1 MEAGQAGMNI
11 NDHILLWNHVFVRII
26 DVRHMVVAPGEEL
39 QPYRLPS
46 SAFLYVVRG
55 EGDVYLDHSRHRVER
70 FHVLHGGKGTRLQ
83 ILQESGLEYYLLL
96 YRATPGSVNL
106 REIVRLMEQ
115 DNPFLDQ
122 YAFVPHNPLTL
133 YKKVEL
139 LEREWGHG
147 SGLGKLH
154 VRALFYQFVYELL
167 SQLYSQNVHAQKPDL
182 VMQAV
187 DYIREHYSSAVTLQ
201 QISGELDCSAG
212 HLSRLFKNR
221 MDTSPIHYLGQ
232 VRVERAM
239 ELLLQT
245 DATLQE
251 IAENVGYPDAH
262 SLSRSFKKYKG
273 LSPIRLKKELHNR
286 KISQDMPF
294 PMLKSA
300 VQQSLLSGYS
310 DIENQFH
317 YRPKGDLFMQGRFNL
332 TAMTL
337 VLCLSL
343 LLTACSGAAGTNANT
358 NAAGAGSAANS
369 ANAAAETAAPAS
381 AKPTEQAAAAQ
392 TTRTVTTLM
401 GDVEVPANPQRVAS
415 DQYMGQLL
423 KLGII
428 PVGVRSFM
436 LNESWIADSGISPDT
451 IAGIEDLGGF
461 PMNLEKLAYL
471 EPDLIIGSI
480 EKNIEDYKKIG
491 ATVFLPYWEGES
503 TAGPLDKF
511 RRISEIFGKEEV
523 AEAWI
528 SEYEAKVT
536 EARKQIE
543 GIVKEGE
550 TVSSVQVANNTLY
563 VLAASGGNYGSST
576 IYQMLKLP
584 PTDKALNMKEGFE
597 NISLEV
603 LPEYI
608 GDHVFVYGSGDEGAA
623 EILNSSIWKGLPA
636 VKKGQVYLY
645 GSFGSEGD
653 EFVMEDPYS
662 LELQL
667 DSIVK
672 VMMGE

>member
-1 MEAGQAGMNI
+1 MNL
-11 NDHILLWNHVFVRII
+11 NDHILLWNHVFIKI
-26 DVRHMVVAPGEEL
+26 MDVRHTILAPGEL

-46 SAFLYVVRG
+46 SAFLYIVRG
-55 EGDVYLDHSRHRVER
+55 EADVYLDHSRHRVER
-70 FHVLHGGKGTRLQ
+70 FHVLHGGKGARLR
-83 ILQESGLEYYLLL
+83 IFPDSGLEYYLLL
-96 YRATPGSVNL
+96 YRATPGSANL
-106 REIVRLMEQ
+106 REIIRLMEQ

-133 YKKVEL
+133 YEKVEL
-139 LEREWGHG
+139 LEREWGDG

-154 VRALFYQFVYELL
+154 VRVLFHQFVYELL
-167 SQLYSQNVHAQKPDL
+167 SQLYSQNVQAQKPDL
-182 VMQAV
+182 VMQAA
-187 DYIREHYSSAVTLQ
+187 DFIREHYSSAITLQ

-221 MDTSPIHYLGQ
+221 MNTSPIHYLGQ
-232 VRVERAM
+232 VRVERAL

-251 IAENVGYPDAH
+251 IAEHVGYPDAH

-273 LSPIRLKKELHNR
+273 LSPIRLKNELQKR
-286 KISQDMPF
+286 KTSQDMPF
-294 PMLKSA
+294 SMLKSA
-300 VQQSLLSGYS
+300 VQQGLLPGYS

-317 YRPKGDLFMQGRFNL
+317 YRPEGDLFMQGRFKF
-332 TAMTL
+332 TAMTM

-343 LLTACSGAAGTNANT
+343 LLTACSGAAGTNTNT
-358 NAAGAGSAANS
+358 NAAGSGNT
-369 ANAAAETAAPAS
+369 ANAVAAETAAPAS
-381 AKPTEQAAAAQ
+381 AKPEEQAAAAQ
-392 TTRTVTTLM
+392 TTRTVSTLL

-428 PVGVRSFM
+428 PVGVRSYM
-436 LNESWIADSGISPDT
+436 LTESWIADSGISADT

-491 ATVFLPYWEGES
+491 TTVFLPYWEGES
-503 TAGPLDKF
+503 TSGPLDKF
-511 RRISEIFGKEEV
+511 RRISEIFGKEQV

-528 SEYEAKVT
+528 TDYEAQVAD
-536 EARKQIE
+536 ARKKIE

-550 TVSSVQVANNTLY
+550 NVSVISVSQGTLY
-563 VLAASGGNYGSST
+563 VLGAKGGNYGSST
-576 IYQMLKLP
+576 IYEMLQLP
-584 PTDKALNMKEGFE
+584 PTEKALNMKDGYE

-603 LPEYI
+603 LPEYL
-608 GDHVFVYGSGDEGAA
+608 GDHVFVYGSGSEGAS
-623 EILNSSIWKGLPA
+623 EILDTSVWKALPA
-636 VKKGQVYLY
+636 VQKGQVYKY
-645 GSFGSEGD
+645 GSSTGEDD

-672 VMMGE
+672 VMLGEK

>member
-1 MEAGQAGMNI
+1 MEAGRTGMNL
-11 NDHILLWNHVFVRII
+11 NDHILLWNHVFIKI
-26 DVRHMVVAPGEEL
+26 MDVRHTILAPGEL

-46 SAFLYVVRG
+46 SAFLYIVRG
-55 EGDVYLDHSRHRVER
+55 EADVYLDHSRHRVER
-70 FHVLHGGKGTRLQ
+70 FHVLHGGKGARLR
-83 ILQESGLEYYLLL
+83 IFPDSGLEYYLLL
-96 YRATPGSVNL
+96 YRATPGSANL
-106 REIVRLMEQ
+106 REIIRLMEQ
-115 DNPFLDQ
+115 DNPFLNQ

-133 YKKVEL
+133 YEKVEL
-139 LEREWGHG
+139 LEREWGDG

-154 VRALFYQFVYELL
+154 VRALFHQFVYELL
-167 SQLYSQNVHAQKPDL
+167 RQLYSQNVQAQKPEL

-187 DYIREHYSSAVTLQ
+187 EFIRDHYRSAVTLQ
-201 QISGELDCSAG
+201 QISGELGCSAG
-212 HLSRLFKNR
+212 HLSRLFKSR
-221 MDTSPIHYLGQ
+221 MNTSPIHYLGQ
-232 VRVERAM
+232 VRVERAV

-273 LSPIRLKKELHNR
+273 LSPIRLKNELLKR
-286 KISQDMPF
+286 KTSQDMPF

-300 VQQSLLSGYS
+300 VQQGLLPGYS

-317 YRPKGDLFMQGRFNL
+317 YRPEGDLFMQGRFKF
-332 TAMTL
+332 TAMTM

-343 LLTACSGAAGTNANT
+343 LLTACSGAAGTNTNT
-358 NAAGAGSAANS
+358 NAAGSGNT
-369 ANAAAETAAPAS
+369 ANAVAAETAAPAS
-381 AKPTEQAAAAQ
+381 AKPEEQAAAVQ
-392 TTRTVTTLM
+392 TTRTVSTLF

-428 PVGVRSFM
+428 PVGVRSYM
-436 LNESWIADSGISPDT
+436 LTESWIADSGISADT

-491 ATVFLPYWEGES
+491 TTVFLPYWEGES
-503 TAGPLDKF
+503 TSGPLDKF
-511 RRISEIFGKEEV
+511 RRISEIFGKEQE

-528 SEYEAKVT
+528 TEYEAKVAV
-536 EARKQIE
+536 ARKKIE

-550 TVSSVQVANNTLY
+550 TVSIVQVANNSLY
-563 VLAASGGNYGSST
+563 VLAADGGNYGSST
-576 IYQMLKLP
+576 IYQMLQLP

-623 EILNSSIWKGLPA
+623 EILNSSIWKGLSA
-636 VKKGQVYLY
+636 VQKGQVYLY

-672 VMMGE
+672 VMLGN

>member
-1 MEAGQAGMNI
+1 MKL
-11 NDHILLWNHVFVRII
+11 NDHILLWNHVFIKII
-26 DVRHMVVAPGEEL
+26 DVRHTILAPGEL
-39 QPYRLPS
+39 PAYRLPS

-55 EGDVYLDHSRHRVER
+55 AADVYLDHSRHRVER
-70 FHVLHGGKGTRLQ
+70 FHVLHGGKGTRLRAVP
-83 ILQESGLEYYLLL
+83 ESGLEYYLLL
-96 YRATPGSVNL
+96 YRATPGSANL
-106 REIVRLMEQ
+106 KEITRLMEQ

-122 YAFVPHNPLTL
+122 YAFVPHNPLIL
-133 YKKVEL
+133 YEKVEL

-167 SQLYSQNVHAQKPDL
+167 SQLYSQKVHLQKPDL

-187 DYIREHYSSAVTLQ
+187 DFIREHYSSAVTLQ

-221 MDTSPIHYLGQ
+221 MNTSPIHYLGQ
-232 VRVERAM
+232 VRVERAL

-251 IAENVGYPDAH
+251 IAEHVGYPDAH

-273 LSPIRLKKELHNR
+273 LSPIRLKNELQKR
-286 KISQDMPF
+286 KTSQDMPF

-300 VQQSLLSGYS
+300 VQQGLLPGYS

-317 YRPKGDLFMQGRFNL
+317 YRPEGDLFMQGRFKL
-332 TAMTL
+332 TAMTM

-343 LLTACSGAAGTNANT
+343 LLTACSGAAGTNTNT
-358 NAAGAGSAANS
+358 NAAGSGNT
-369 ANAAAETAAPAS
+369 ANAVAAETAAPAT
-381 AKPTEQAAAAQ
+381 AKPEAEAAAAQ
-392 TTRTVTTLM
+392 ATRTVSTLI

-428 PVGVRSFM
+428 PVGARSFM
-436 LNESWIADSGISPDT
+436 LKESWIADSGISAET

-491 ATVFLPYWEGES
+491 TTVFLPYWEGES
-503 TAGPLDKF
+503 TSGPLDKF
-511 RRISEIFGKEEV
+511 RRISEIFGKEQV

-528 SEYEAKVT
+528 TDYEAQVAD
-536 EARKQIE
+536 ARKKIE

-550 TVSSVQVANNTLY
+550 KVSVISVSEGTLY
-563 VLAASGGNYGSST
+563 VLGAKGGNYGSST
-576 IYQMLKLP
+576 IYEMLQLP
-584 PTDKALNMKEGFE
+584 PTEKALNMEDGYE

-603 LPEYI
+603 LPEYL
-608 GDHVFVYGSGDEGAA
+608 GDHVFVYGSGSEGAS
-623 EILNSSIWKGLPA
+623 EILDTSIWKALPA
-636 VKKGQVYLY
+636 VQKGQVYKY
-645 GSFGSEGD
+645 GSSTGEDD

-672 VMMGE
+672 VMLGE